1 MSTAEA
7 PPWRSLPNQTFDCD
21 QQCYPYQPTVSFSDG
36 DGIKHAVS
44 TNPEH
49 ETQSLLISNNA
60 TLCENN
66 TSSFFNPAGTAATN
80 TPVCCYF
87 SVHHPSSSI
96 QYIPVNNFNNDSRV
110 VGNMPAIS
118 NQYSGYNTHAIL
130 SQPLANLICRNQN
143 LLSHNMYSNPASV
156 NNPFSGQSAVI
167 SQPNVPLMSQWTHAA
182 AQCIAGVTSDGNTNP
197 SVGVFSSVTPIS
209 QQQFPHVSSGGTV
222 YYGFPNHDASAEN
235 TYIYQQQPL
244 AADPSNTLPSLQ
256 RAPQPQAVTLN
267 DLFQALSVSKK
278 DPLPEWKLAQYDGNP
293 LQWHEWFGQFCSTV
307 DAASLSDD
315 VKLTYLKTLVTG
327 KAKSAIAEFAYS
339 GRMYKDALKT
349 LERKFGQPQNVIT
362 ARLDKLSSFPQLRM
376 HNSENIISFSMTISS
391 LVAVFRSLDYEED
404 LKSVSLLNQALS
416 KIPPNMRKSWS
427 LFVVKRNWSRPNL
440 IDFNNWLKDK
450 AEAHEQMKNM
460 PGKPKVEEPSK
471 TKAVTRVFASTS
483 TVEKNFEYPSCI
495 LCKGKHALWKC
506 SVFKEKTPTQRA
518 KFSAENKLCFSCLQ
532 GNHSFRQCPRA
543 KKCTKPGCTST
554 HSVLLH
560 EAERVFPSRNPDKN
574 DSHTRPNAGQPRSNA
589 EPDKASINADRKS
602 FSKNIPNAS
611 SNHAD
616 INPVPLDVSCAI
628 SNDQS
633 SIITSKGL
641 LPIIKLQVST
651 DFQSADCLTLCDS
664 ASSHSWISAKL
675 VKCLNLSGRD
685 LDLTVN
691 GINTTTVVKTKQVQM
706 KVSSNFDGFEYIFD
720 LTAFVKDELKVGT
733 DTVNIPALQSKY
745 PYLAPIKPIVY
756 SYADVDLIIGQDS
769 FHAIRPEEY
778 FKSEADPN
786 TSPVAVRLPIGWVLS
801 GPMPTSTGFLS
812 TCFKCNT
819 DDTELACQIKRWY
832 EIESYGAYKQV
843 DSRSAEDKRAAKILD
858 SSTVHDGSRYA
869 VGMLWAEKS
878 IMLPDNYY
886 SSLVQLKSLEKRLA
900 KDPHLR
906 DQYSKT
912 IEDDLSK
919 GYVIEV
925 PPHKFSNRSI
935 REWYLPHHPVV
946 NPNKP
951 GKVRRVLNGA
961 SKFHDT
967 SLNKSLLVRTRPTA
981 KPCVRSPPFSSTS
994 FCRIG

>member
-1 MSTAEA
+1 M
-7 PPWRSLPNQTFDCD
+7 
-21 QQCYPYQPTVSFSDG
+21 
-36 DGIKHAVS
+36 K
-44 TNPEH
+44 
-49 ETQSLLISNNA
+49 
-60 TLCENN
+60 
-66 TSSFFNPAGTAATN
+66 
-80 TPVCCYF
+80 
-87 SVHHPSSSI
+87 
-96 QYIPVNNFNNDSRV
+96 
-110 VGNMPAIS
+110 
-118 NQYSGYNTHAIL
+118 
-130 SQPLANLICRNQN
+130 
-143 LLSHNMYSNPASV
+143 
-156 NNPFSGQSAVI
+156 
-167 SQPNVPLMSQWTHAA
+167 
-182 AQCIAGVTSDGNTNP
+182 
-197 SVGVFSSVTPIS
+197 
-209 QQQFPHVSSGGTV
+209 
-222 YYGFPNHDASAEN
+222 
-235 TYIYQQQPL
+235 
-244 AADPSNTLPSLQ
+244 
-256 RAPQPQAVTLN
+256 LN
-267 DLFQALSVSKK
+267 DLVQALSVSKK

-293 LQWHEWFGQFCSTV
+293 LQWHEWFGHFCSTV

-327 KAKSAIAEFAYS
+327 KAKSAKAEFAYS
-339 GRMYKDALKT
+339 GRMYKNALKT
-349 LERKFGQPQNVIT
+349 LERKFG
-362 ARLDKLSSFPQLRM
+362 
-376 HNSENIISFSMTISS
+376 
-391 LVAVFRSLDYEED
+391 
-404 LKSVSLLNQALS
+404 
-416 KIPPNMRKSWS
+416 
-427 LFVVKRNWSRPNL
+427 
-440 IDFNNWLKDK
+440 
-450 AEAHEQMKNM
+450 
-460 PGKPKVEEPSK
+460 
-471 TKAVTRVFASTS
+471 
-483 TVEKNFEYPSCI
+483 
-495 LCKGKHALWKC
+495 
-506 SVFKEKTPTQRA
+506 
-518 KFSAENKLCFSCLQ
+518 
-532 GNHSFRQCPRA
+532 
-543 KKCTKPGCTST
+543 
-554 HSVLLH
+554 
-560 EAERVFPSRNPDKN
+560 
-574 DSHTRPNAGQPRSNA
+574 RPNAGQPRSNA
-589 EPDKASINADRKS
+589 EPDKASTNADRKS

-641 LPIIKLQVST
+641 LPRIKLQVST
-651 DFQSADCLTLCDS
+651 NFQSADCLTLCDS

-691 GINTTTVVKTKQVQM
+691 GITTTTVVKTKQVQM
-706 KVSSNFDGFEYIFD
+706 KVSSNFDGFEYIFE
-720 LTAFVKDELKVGT
+720 LTAFVKDELIVGT

-819 DDTELACQIKRWY
+819 DDTELACQIKRWF

-843 DSRSAEDKRAAKILD
+843 NSRSAEDKRAAKILD

-869 VGMLWAEKS
+869 VGMLWAEES

-935 REWYLPHHPVV
+935 REWYLSHHPVV

-961 SKFHDT
+961 SKFH
-967 SLNKSLLVRTRPTA
+967 
-981 KPCVRSPPFSSTS
+981 
-994 FCRIG
+994 